1 MASTPALQKTTVKQ
15 SFETF
20 WTKVQQLQPIQKG
33 QKVCNKTIDHVS
45 NITSDLQLS
54 NTMDNLR
61 AGKTRDFLEK
71 WKELTTD
78 NWILQTISGY
88 HMETDRTPIQNF
100 LPRQIKFSKYEHIKI
115 QEELN
120 RFLECNIIEKVTDYV
135 PGEFISNI
143 FIRPKKNNKI
153 RIILNLKHFNE
164 NIDPLHFKME
174 TLQCA
179 INSMR
184 KDCYFGS
191 VDLSESYYSI
201 PVTKKHRK
209 YFRFWFD
216 NQKYQFT
223 SLVMGLTTSPRVF
236 TKVLKPVFAHLR
248 EKGYMSTAYIDDS
261 CLQGQTY
268 LECSDNISA
277 TIKLMDSLGLTINP
291 DKSVLIPTRQITFI
305 GFLLCSETMTIR
317 PTAEKIDKIT
327 VLCKEIYGSKFTTIR
342 NFASL
347 IGMLVACEPGVR
359 YAPLFYKPL
368 GKIKEQNLNWKHGK
382 FNAFMRIT
390 TEVKFH
396 LKWWIDNL
404 HHSYQFVCEKSPNYI
419 MTCDSSMSGWGAE
432 IRSEGS
438 FTKGVWSVDE
448 QSLHINVLELKAC
461 KLGIMALAKGK
472 EKVHIR
478 ILTDNTTIC
487 SYINKFGGKKQD
499 LNHTARE
506 MWIWCI
512 SKEIHI
518 TAAHI
523 PGAINEEADALSR
536 SYKDDLE
543 WSLDNSIFQK
553 IRSLHPLVEID
564 MFASRLNAKLKKYV
578 SFYLDHEAFAV
589 DAFSMNWDK
598 KVLYMFPPF
607 SVIPRILQKIQMDQ
621 AEVVLVAP
629 IWKTQT
635 WWPHLLKLLCQDWC
649 IIPSAHKVLN
659 LHHKPEKRHPLKHL
673 QLGFFRISGKHY
685 GNKTYQMHQLI

>member
-1 MASTPALQKTTVKQ
+1 
-15 SFETF
+15 
-20 WTKVQQLQPIQKG
+20 
-33 QKVCNKTIDHVS
+33 
-45 NITSDLQLS
+45 
-54 NTMDNLR
+54 
-61 AGKTRDFLEK
+61 
-71 WKELTTD
+71 
-78 NWILQTISGY
+78 
-88 HMETDRTPIQNF
+88 
-100 LPRQIKFSKYEHIKI
+100 
-115 QEELN
+115 
-120 RFLECNIIEKVTDYV
+120 
-135 PGEFISNI
+135 
-143 FIRPKKNNKI
+143 
-153 RIILNLKHFNE
+153 
-164 NIDPLHFKME
+164 
-174 TLQCA
+174 
-179 INSMR
+179 
-184 KDCYFGS
+184 
-191 VDLSESYYSI
+191 
-201 PVTKKHRK
+201 
-209 YFRFWFD
+209 
-216 NQKYQFT
+216 
-223 SLVMGLTTSPRVF
+223 
-236 TKVLKPVFAHLR
+236 
-248 EKGYMSTAYIDDS
+248 
-261 CLQGQTY
+261 
-268 LECSDNISA
+268 
-277 TIKLMDSLGLTINP
+277 
-291 DKSVLIPTRQITFI
+291 
-305 GFLLCSETMTIR
+305 MTIR

-368 GKIKEQNLNWKHGK
+368 EKIKEQDLNWKHGK

-478 ILTDNTTIC
+478 ILTDNTTTC
-487 SYINKFGGKKQD
+487 SYINKFGGKKQN
-499 LNHTARE
+499 LNHIARE
-506 MWIWCI
+506 IWIWCI

-578 SFYLDHEAFAV
+578 SFYPDHEAFAV